1 MAMETQTTS
10 MEAGPDQGSLKFSR
24 YRSVRRAA
32 TQKQPKQLNTSIP
45 PAPSLPSAPATG
57 LHYGTTPT
65 ADSINRSM
73 SRYRRQRA
81 PTAPAMAAQPAAPA
95 LPTHK
100 TQLNGHDPLRIPE
113 QQAVAA
119 TAAHVPAMA
128 RSMTE
133 PTKTTTNPFSD
144 NAAATEDSEAERE
157 RHRQEAMARLTGE
170 TIKPAPAVSDHRR
183 VTPRTAEGRRRHDD
197 VQEGS
202 RRHHRS
208 DEASEPKRRSLK
220 DKMKLVK
227 PKDRSNTESS
237 AVKSPEPPTGN
248 HFTGVDAPI
257 SAVNSG
263 KRSVL
268 VQYGRMSTKM
278 PVMPS
283 TRVHDLLV
291 AASACL
297 TSEIDPPRFIM
308 MESFSQLGL
317 ERPLRRYEYVRDI
330 LNSWAYDGENALII
344 VPAASIESLR
354 PLEAQNVPIAPPADV
369 TVHIYYSQRPRKW
382 DKRFVTLRSDGQVT
396 VSKKE
401 HGKDQMN
408 ACHLSD
414 FDVYS
419 PTPDFLKKNVDPPKK
434 ICQAIKSQQKSS
446 MFLSTENFVNFFST
460 NDRAVAEQ
468 WHQAVQT
475 WRSWYLVHKKGAAQS
490 EDDEEAKSLHQQ
502 RVGSSHSKSSHPP
515 QFKPL
520 VDLESVAEQERASSQ
535 HSSPDDQQKSS
546 KTKDIFS
553 RPRRSRERGPP
564 PSSFP
569 KSLAESDTATQPT
582 DGSPFAS
589 SGLLGRTYTQRQQAM
604 KEREEREK
612 RANEEPFIA
621 HGLVGSMCTRRGPV
635 SQPASRSNTMTSSQ
649 APDMGTGAV
658 KRSLSVNRSKPLVDL
673 TPVYQE
679 PPQHA
684 RKGRG
689 VAVEPGV
696 PLIDAATGPEPVGG
710 AIPIPPSTTWRRPPV
725 PPEPLSTTETQ
736 TRKRSNTIRSTSNQR
751 HQHTA
756 PASPASPVD
765 NAQPSE
771 GPFLANSLLARS
783 AQLAVAQS
791 SVPVGHGVATGDRNA
806 SKPMLDL
813 TPPNPFAEG
822 SLLRNL

>member
-10 MEAGPDQGSLKFSR
+10 MEAGHDQGSLKFSR

-32 TQKQPKQLNTSIP
+32 TQKQPKQLVTSIAS
-45 PAPSLPSAPATG
+45 APSPPSAPATG
-57 LHYGTTPT
+57 SHPGTTSAT
-65 ADSINRSM
+65 DSINRSM

-81 PTAPAMAAQPAAPA
+81 PTAPAMTVQSAVPA

-100 TQLNGHDPLRIPE
+100 TQLNGHNPLRIPE
-113 QQAVAA
+113 IQAVAA

-133 PTKTTTNPFSD
+133 PAKTTTNPFGND
-144 NAAATEDSEAERE
+144 AGTTEDSEAERE

-170 TIKPAPAVSDHRR
+170 TTKPAPAVSSHRR
-183 VTPRTAEGRRRHDD
+183 VTPRAADGQRKHDD

-202 RRHHRS
+202 RRHRKS
-208 DEASEPKRRSLK
+208 EETSEPKRRSFK
-220 DKMKLVK
+220 EKMKLAI
-227 PKDRSNTESS
+227 PKDKSITESS
-237 AVKSPEPPTGN
+237 AVKPPEPLTGN
-248 HFTGVDAPI
+248 HFTGVDAPV

-268 VQYGRMSTKM
+268 VQYGRMSAKM

-283 TRVHDLLV
+283 TRVQDLLV
-291 AASACL
+291 TASECL
-297 TSEIDPPRFIM
+297 TREIDPPKFIM
-308 MESFSQLGL
+308 MESFNQLGL
-317 ERPLRRYEYVRDI
+317 ERPLRRYECVRDI
-330 LNSWAYDGENALII
+330 MNSWAYDGENALII
-344 VPAASIESLR
+344 VPAASMESLR
-354 PLEAQNVPIAPPADV
+354 PLEAQNVPTAPPADV

-382 DKRFVTLRSDGQVT
+382 DKRFVTVRSDGQVT

-401 HGKDQMN
+401 HGKDQTN

-414 FDVYS
+414 FDIYS
-419 PTPDFLKKNVDPPKK
+419 PTLDFLRKNVDPPKK
-434 ICQAIKSQQKSS
+434 ICQAVKSQQKSS
-446 MFLSTENFVNFFST
+446 MFLSTENFVHFFST

-475 WRSWYLVHKKGAAQS
+475 WRSWYLVHKKGAGQS
-490 EDDEEAKSLHQQ
+490 EDDEEVNSLHRQ
-502 RVGSSHSKSSHPP
+502 RNGSSHSKSSQPP
-515 QFKPL
+515 PFKPL
-520 VDLESVAEQERASSQ
+520 VDLDSVTELERAPLQ
-535 HSSPDDQQKSS
+535 HSSPEEQLKPSKS
-546 KTKDIFS
+546 KDIFS
-553 RPRRSRERGPP
+553 RKRRSRERGPP

-569 KSLAESDTATQPT
+569 TSLAESDPSGSAVQPT

-604 KEREEREK
+604 KEREEKEK

-621 HGLVGSMCTRRGPV
+621 HGLVGSMSTRRGPI
-635 SQPASRSNTMTSSQ
+635 SQPASRSNTMTSAH
-649 APDMGTGAV
+649 APDMGSV
-658 KRSLSVNRSKPLVDL
+658 KRALSVNRGKPLVDL
-673 TPVYQE
+673 TPAYQE

-696 PLIDAATGPEPVGG
+696 PLIDAATGPEPVAGI
-710 AIPIPPSTTWRRPPV
+710 AVPPSTTWRRPPV
-725 PPEPLSTTETQ
+725 PAEPAPSAETQ
-736 TRKRSNTIRSTSNQR
+736 TRKRSNTLRSTSNQR
-751 HQHTA
+751 PLHTA
-756 PASPASPVD
+756 PASPVTPVD
-765 NAQPSE
+765 NVQPSE

-783 AQLAVAQS
+783 ALAAAQS
-791 SVPVGHGVATGDRNA
+791 NGPVGHGVATGDRNA

-813 TPPNPFAEG
+813 TPANPFAEG